1 MKEDIYRSQFR
12 LPMSLYENLKKA
24 TEENG
29 RSLNAELVS
38 RLEQSF
44 EAGDDDALVN
54 SLRRLHKESQQK
66 VEELLRKGVHPD
78 DNDVQLYKEATQ
90 HAWHL
95 LIHVIG
101 RQSREDR

>member
-12 LPMSLYENLKKA
+12 LPMPLYEDLKEA
-24 TEENG
+24 AEESG

-38 RLEQSF
+38 RLEHSF
-44 EAGDDDALVN
+44 EADDDDALID
-54 SLRRLHKESQQK
+54 SLRRIHKESQRK
-66 VEELLRKGVHPD
+66 VEDLLRKGAHPD
-78 DNDVQLYKEATQ
+78 DNEVALYKEATQ

-101 RQSREDR
+101 RQSRAD

>member
-12 LPMSLYENLKKA
+12 LPMSLYENLKEA
-24 TEENG
+24 AEGSG

-38 RLEQSF
+38 RLEHSF
-44 EAGDDDALVN
+44 EADDDDALID

-66 VEELLRKGVHPD
+66 VEELLRKGDQADEIDLQV
-78 DNDVQLYKEATQ
+78 YKEATQ

-95 LIHVIG
+95 LMHVIS
-101 RQSREDR
+101 RQSRAD